1 MTTTDQQVR
10 IVPTAVTDPVAAG
23 LVARVEA
30 ELCARYQVRTIG
42 GLRPSEFEAAEG
54 GAFVVAWLG
63 DEAVGCGG
71 VRRLR
76 PQVAELKRM
85 FVDAAARRRGVARAL
100 LAELE
105 GAARR
110 FGYRELWLETGTEQP
125 EAIALYESAGYLP
138 VPPFDPHDGQPR
150 AGDPCLVQHD
160 SRSRFF
166 GRRL

>member
-1 MTTTDQQVR
+1 MAMR
-10 IVPTAVTDPVAAG
+10 YEAPLLWPPMRK
-23 LVARVEA
+23 ARP
-30 ELCARYQVRTIG
+30 
-42 GLRPSEFEAAEG
+42 PSPASE
-54 GAFVVAWLG
+54 
-63 DEAVGCGG
+63 
-71 VRRLR
+71 
-76 PQVAELKRM
+76 
-85 FVDAAARRRGVARAL
+85 DAAARRRGVARAL